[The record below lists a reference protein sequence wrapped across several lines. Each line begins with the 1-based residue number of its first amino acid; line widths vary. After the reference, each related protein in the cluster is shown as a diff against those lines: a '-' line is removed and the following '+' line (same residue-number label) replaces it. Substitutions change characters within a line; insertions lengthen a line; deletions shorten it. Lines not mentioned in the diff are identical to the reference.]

1 MRIGLNP
8 VDKISVKCPALVG
21 DLENLTA
28 IFSTGFKK
36 TLILG
41 RIMLKSW
48 DTKAFKSAYPGTP
61 NLAHMSGFMDA

>member
-28 IFSTGFKK
+28 IFSTGFN
-36 TLILG
+36 
-41 RIMLKSW
+41 
-48 DTKAFKSAYPGTP
+48 AYFGE
-61 NLAHMSGFMDA
+61 NNA